1 MSLHSDTLFWFRGNQ
16 TLLFRLNAACLAN
29 GEKKYIFR
37 SLLFDPTA
45 APTPRSTALEES
57 TLTILRHQC
66 GSEKYMNKYFEYMT
80 GYIVLILKAYIK
92 MGVFLNGTTVGNF
105 TLE

>member
-1 MSLHSDTLFWFRGNQ
+1 MTTLYIGTLVINDKAISMRTRGSN
-16 TLLFRLNAACLAN
+16 
-29 GEKKYIFR
+29 
-37 SLLFDPTA
+37 
-45 APTPRSTALEES
+45 PRSTALDES
-57 TLTILRHQC
+57 TLTILHHQC

-92 MGVFLNGTTVGNF
+92 MGEFLNGTTVGNF